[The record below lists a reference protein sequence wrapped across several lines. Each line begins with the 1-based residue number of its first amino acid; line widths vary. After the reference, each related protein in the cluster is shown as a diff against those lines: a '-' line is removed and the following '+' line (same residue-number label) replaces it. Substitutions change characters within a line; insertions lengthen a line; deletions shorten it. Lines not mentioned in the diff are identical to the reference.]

1 MLLQLGWFALGV
13 FLIGLGADSLVKGV
27 AGHALRFGVGAAAVG
42 LFAVGIGGS
51 LPDLAVNVDAAWRD
65 HDGIAFGN
73 IIGSCIV
80 NFGLVLGL
88 AALVAPLRVR
98 LRLTRALLPA
108 MIAVTIAL
116 YAMAHN
122 GRIGTYDALA
132 LLAGFALLAVW
143 VGARGLRA
151 EDPAVLPAFAHACAT
166 RTQPLL
172 NVLRIVVGV
181 VALAYGSELV
191 VTHAVGLA
199 RAWGMSELLAG
210 LTFVAIATSLPQ
222 LALALRAA
230 ARDQG
235 DLVVAGVIGS
245 NLFNLLAILGA
256 TALVHPL
263 PFASSLL
270 QLEIPVIL
278 AFALCL
284 YPVLRGNVTVSR
296 AEGAMLLVAFLA
308 LLAWQLFRVLAV

>member
-13 FLIGLGADSLVKGV
+13 FLIGLGADSLVKGA
-27 AGHALRFGVGAAAVG
+27 AGHALRFGAGAAAVG
-42 LFAVGIGGS
+42 LFAVVFGGS
-51 LPDLAVNVDAAWRD
+51 LPDLAVNVDAAWRG

-80 NFGLVLGL
+80 NLGLVLGL

-98 LRLTRALLPA
+98 LKLTRALLPA
-108 MIAVTIAL
+108 MIAVALAL

-122 GRIGTYDALA
+122 GRIGYYDALA
-132 LLAGFALLAVW
+132 LLAGFALLAGYVA
-143 VGARGLRA
+143 ARGVRA
-151 EDPAVLPAFAHACAT
+151 EDPAVLPAFAHAMTT
-166 RTQPLL
+166 RTNPAL
-172 NVLRIVVGV
+172 NVLRVLVGV
-181 VALAYGSELV
+181 VALAYGSEMV

-199 RAWGMSELLAG
+199 AAWGMSELLAG

-222 LALALRAA
+222 LLIALVAA
-230 ARDQG
+230 KRDQG
-235 DLVVAGVIGS
+235 DLVVAGVLGS

-270 QLEIPVIL
+270 ELEIPVLLVL
-278 AFALCL
+278 ALGL
-284 YPVLRGNVTVSR
+284 YPMLRGNVTLGR
-296 AEGAMLLVAFLA
+296 TEGAVLLLVFFA
-308 LLAWQLFRVLAV
+308 LLAWQVWRVLLV

>member
-1 MLLQLGWFALGV
+1 MLLQIGWFALGV

-27 AGHALRFGVGAAAVG
+27 AGYALRLGVAAAAVG
-42 LFAVGIGGS
+42 LFAVVFGGS

-80 NFGLVLGL
+80 NLGLVLGL
-88 AALVAPLRVR
+88 AALARPLRVR
-98 LRLTRALLPA
+98 LNLTRALLPA
-108 MIAVTIAL
+108 MIAAALAL

-122 GRIGTYDALA
+122 GRIGYYDALG
-132 LLAGFALLAVW
+132 LLAGFALLAVYI
-143 VGARGLRA
+143 GARGLHR
-151 EDPAVLPAFAHACAT
+151 EDPAVLPAFAAAAAT
-166 RTQPLL
+166 RTNPALGLL
-172 NVLRIVVGV
+172 RVVVGV

-199 RAWGMSELLAG
+199 AAWGMSELFAG

-222 LALALRAA
+222 LLLAVLAA
-230 ARDQG
+230 RRDQG
-235 DLVVAGVIGS
+235 DLVVAGVLGS

-263 PFASSLL
+263 EFSTSLL
-270 QLEIPVIL
+270 YLEIPVIL
-278 AFALCL
+278 VFALGL
-284 YPVLRGNVTVSR
+284 YPMVRGDVRVSR
-296 AEGAMLLVAFLA
+296 IEGGLLLLAFLA
-308 LLAWQLFRVLAV
+308 LLVWQFRSFL

>member
-1 MLLQLGWFALGV
+1 MLLQIGWFALGV

-27 AGHALRFGVGAAAVG
+27 AGHALRFGAGAAAVG
-42 LFAVGIGGS
+42 LFAVVFGGS
-51 LPDLAVNVDAAWRD
+51 LPDLAVNVDAAWRG

-98 LRLTRALLPA
+98 LKLTRALLPA
-108 MIAVTIAL
+108 MIAVALAL

-122 GRIGTYDALA
+122 GRLGYYDALA
-132 LLAGFALLAVW
+132 LLAGFALLAAW
-143 VGARGLRA
+143 VAARGLRA
-151 EDPAVLPAFAHACAT
+151 EDPAVLPDFARAGTT

-172 NVLRIVVGV
+172 NVLRVVVGV

-191 VTHAVGLA
+191 VTHAAGLA
-199 RAWGMSELLAG
+199 QAWGLSELVAG

-235 DLVVAGVIGS
+235 DLVVAGVLGS

-263 PFASSLL
+263 EFASSLL
-270 QLEIPVIL
+270 ELEIPIIL
-278 AFALCL
+278 AFALGL
-284 YPVLRGNVTVSR
+284 YPVLRGSVTVSR
-296 AEGAMLLVAFLA
+296 LEGAMLLLAFFA
-308 LLAWQLFRVLAV
+308 LLAWQLARALS